1 MISKVKKVIK
11 KLLSL
16 FPKITGDI
24 VIYGVGGSLVQF
36 VGLITIPIIT
46 RILISNDVGKV
57 DVINALAGYFLVLI
71 PINLVSGL
79 MRYFY
84 EVSEDAKNDRKKM
97 VSSAIWFTTIFGA
110 LIVWL
115 VWMFSSQLSTALF
128 GTPASSM
135 AIVLAVASLPFTAL
149 KEIFASVLRMERKP
163 IVFLILNIIYAIIN
177 FLLILFFILGL
188 KQGIEG
194 YFGAQILS
202 GLFITIT
209 SAWFCRSYLGLTF
222 SAKWFGVMAAY
233 ALPMLPGGLLNQGM
247 MSINRILL
255 TQFTTESQIAYF
267 GVATKAAKV
276 VELAVTAFIM
286 GWLPIFLANIN
297 SESFHKKLN
306 KVFRYYFYATLVLS
320 ALITIFAKE
329 FFYILAPAEYSAGI
343 PLVAL
348 LCLKQVITGSTYT
361 FTVGITQKKK
371 TYLVSVSTAFGVAG
385 TILFSL
391 LLSPRYGI
399 FGAAIADVI
408 GIAIYTLAMLL
419 FSNHLVRLEL
429 AYKPVLLAMGA
440 FLGMWLTTI
449 LVRIGSYW
457 ADLAFRIGLL
467 SLFLL
472 GVFVII
478 DQGKLLSSL
487 RGAIKE
493 NFGEPFRTDEEEKLN

>member
-1 MISKVKKVIK
+1 MLSKVKNLLLKVLK
-11 KLLSL
+11 L
-16 FPKITGDI
+16 FPKVTKDI
-24 VIYGVGGSLVQF
+24 VIYGVGGSMVQF

-57 DVINALAGYFLVLI
+57 DVINAISGYFLVLI
-71 PINLVSGL
+71 PLNLVSGL

-97 VSSAIWFTTIFGA
+97 ISSAIWFTTIFGA

-115 VWMFSSQLSTALF
+115 VSLFSKQLSVGLF
-128 GTPASSM
+128 DSPAATT

-163 IVFLILNIIYAIIN
+163 IVFLILNIIYAVIN

-188 KQGIEG
+188 KKGIEG
-194 YFGAQILS
+194 YFTAQIIS
-202 GLFITIT
+202 GLFITLT

-222 SAKWFGVMAAY
+222 SFKWFWVMAAY

-297 SESFHKKLN
+297 SESFHKKLDR
-306 KVFRYYFYATLVLS
+306 VFRYYFYGTLVLS
-320 ALITIFAKE
+320 AVITTFAKE
-329 FFYILAPAEYSAGI
+329 FFFILAPAEYAVGAS
-343 PLVAL
+343 LVAL

-371 TYLVSVSTAFGVAG
+371 TYLVSVSTAFGVAA
-385 TILFSL
+385 TILFSY

-419 FSNHLVRLEL
+419 FSNHLVKLDL
-429 AYKPVLLAMGA
+429 NYKPVIFSMAA
-440 FLGMWLTTI
+440 FLVMWLITI
-449 LVRIGSYW
+449 EVEFPNYW
-457 ADLAFRIGLL
+457 LDFAFRLG
-467 SLFLL
+467 SLAAFLL
-472 GVFVII
+472 FVFVII
-478 DQGKLLSSL
+478 DQREILKTLSASL
-487 RGAIKE
+487 KSILPETSNYKKD
-493 NFGEPFRTDEEEKLN
+493 F